1 MLMKNCREI
10 PFALVPYSQEHHHK
24 FVCLVVAMVGM
35 FQLRRSI
42 VMLNGSDGKVKDVQ
56 GTVIWDG
63 RWKLFFGGSIW
74 WIWLSSNFFLT
85 FIICIDNYITGSF
98 FQKIVNGNQAGRY
111 IFSRK
116 CEILSWSFFLLHI
129 ALSNFSEMLV

>member
-1 MLMKNCREI
+1 MKNYREI

-24 FVCLVVAMVGM
+24 FVCLVLTMVVM

-63 RWKLFFGGSIW
+63 RWEVIFWRECLMDLAFIQFF
-74 WIWLSSNFFLT
+74 FT

-98 FQKIVNGNQAGRY
+98 FRELQKETIQTDMFPAENARFYVGPFIPLQY
-111 IFSRK
+111 FSVT
-116 CEILSWSFFLLHI
+116 LG
-129 ALSNFSEMLV
+129 